1 MKTQTTEKLKQ
12 LSEIIG
18 GQEVNPYSAGSLYA
32 GAPGIFL
39 FRLYYQRFLD
49 EPNETLEENLIELIS
64 DQIQKAINATSFCNG
79 IVGFAWFIDHLKAEG
94 FVDLDDDLLAD
105 FDEVAF
111 ETAKA
116 DFENQNHDFMH
127 GALGNMFYLA
137 CRYERAE
144 SSKQYMA
151 PLFDLLLKASSE
163 DKNGIYWIET
173 PIMLDDT
180 EVGQEIINL
189 HLSHGQASKIMV
201 LTKMVAA
208 GFDAAKPAL
217 QKAINYLMAQE
228 LVNQEDAVIPSRII
242 NGEPEGYAHLGWCR
256 GNISVAVVLH
266 AAAEVLKDETLKKRA
281 IEIGLHTLRHS
292 ASNSSAKITDFAF
305 CHGIMGL
312 SHLYNR
318 LYQSTGQI
326 EFKKQADLWLS
337 RALTEAVFEDGI
349 AGFKS
354 WNTVAKEWVNDFSM
368 LSGAAGI
375 GLCLLGHLSAEKMNW
390 DSCFLLS

>member
-1 MKTQTTEKLKQ
+1 MKTKTSEKLQQ
-12 LSEIIG
+12 LSEVINAEEI
-18 GQEVNPYSAGSLYA
+18 NPYTAGSLFA

-49 EPNETLEENLIELIS
+49 EPNDALEEDLVELIS

-79 IVGFAWFIDHLKAEG
+79 IVGFAWFIDHLKTEG
-94 FVDLDDDLLAD
+94 FVDLDDNLLAD

-127 GALGNMFYLA
+127 GALGNMHYLA
-137 CRYERAE
+137 GRYEKAE
-144 SSKQYMA
+144 NSRQYMA
-151 PLFDLLLKASSE
+151 PLFDLLLNASSE
-163 DKNGIYWIET
+163 NENGIYWIES
-173 PIMLDDT
+173 PVMLDHT
-180 EVGQEIINL
+180 EVGQEIVNL

-201 LTKMVAA
+201 LAKMVAA
-208 GFDAAKPAL
+208 GFDAAKPTL
-217 QKAINYLMAQE
+217 EKAIAYLLAQE
-228 LVNQEDAVIPSRII
+228 LSNQEDAVIPSRII

-256 GNISVAVVLH
+256 GNISIAVVLH
-266 AAAEVLKDETLKKRA
+266 AAAEVLENEALKKRA

-292 ASNSSAKITDFAF
+292 ASKSAKITDFAF

-326 EFKKQADLWLS
+326 EFKNQADLWLS
-337 RALTEAVFEDGI
+337 RALTESVLEDGI

-354 WNTVAKEWVNDFSM
+354 WNSVTKEWVNDFSM
-368 LSGAAGI
+368 LTGAAGI
-375 GLCLLGHLSAEKMNW
+375 GLCLLGHLSPEKMNW